1 MPHLLELFSG
11 TGSVGK
17 VFREAGWRVTSVD
30 CEAKFDPTICC
41 DVLALEPSMIEGPV
55 DLIWALPPC
64 THYSIA
70 RTTAKTPRD
79 LEGSDRLVRKVL
91 DLADQLFSHYL
102 MENPHSGFLK
112 VRNVVSGI
120 PYRTVDYCMYHDDRF
135 SHQAR
140 KRTAIWTDTDWFPE
154 RPLCRK
160 NCGGCV
166 GGRHTDLA
174 QRGPSKTNPTSRH
187 TLEELYAIP
196 PLLVEDILRWT
207 QRWWPA
213 LGWGGKGSGGI

>member
-1 MPHLLELFSG
+1 M
-11 TGSVGK
+11 V
-17 VFREAGWRVTSVD
+17 
-30 CEAKFDPTICC
+30 
-41 DVLALEPSMIEGPV
+41 EGPV
-55 DLIWALPPC
+55 DLIWASPPC

-79 LEGSDRLVRKVL
+79 LEGSDALVRKVL
-91 DLADQLFSHYL
+91 NLADPFFAPTSW
-102 MENPHSGFLK
+102 ENPQSGLLK
-112 VRNVVSGI
+112 SRPVVSGI
-120 PYRTVDYCMYHDDRF
+120 PFRIVDYCMHHDDRF

-174 QRGPSKTNPTSRH
+174 QRGPSRTNPTSRH